1 MNKLMTALLGAS
13 LLSTPV
19 YAQSAW
25 TGSDDQPNS
34 PLACT
39 GESAAPEPGE
49 YNGGTPTNA
58 PDRKGKD
65 ITVVDIPKLVGVGYF
80 ASTAEGM
87 QEAAKELGNITINTD
102 GPTRANIDEQITFKN
117 FEMHHF
123 QISGQWKP
131 SWDDHEQELEGAE
144 GCVRIIVL
152 YY

>member
-1 MNKLMTALLGAS
+1 MTKLMTALLGAS

-19 YAQSAW
+19 YAQSTW
-25 TGSDDQPNS
+25 TGGDDQPNN

-39 GESAAPEPGE
+39 GESEAPAPGE

-87 QEAAKELGNITINTD
+87 QEAAKELGNITINTN
-102 GPTRANIDEQITFKN
+102 TKTKN
-117 FEMHHF
+117 NNSETNSCC
-123 QISGQWKP
+123 QNNKNSN
-131 SWDDHEQELEGAE
+131 DH
-144 GCVRIIVL
+144 IVL
-152 YY
+152 VF